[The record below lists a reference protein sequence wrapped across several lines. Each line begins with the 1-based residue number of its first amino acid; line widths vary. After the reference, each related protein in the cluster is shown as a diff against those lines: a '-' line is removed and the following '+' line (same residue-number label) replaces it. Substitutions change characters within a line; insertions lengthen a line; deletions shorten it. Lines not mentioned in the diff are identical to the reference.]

1 MTVMLSKW
9 PVPGNAAMPQRI
21 LCQITCL
28 VALFATTSLRVPV
41 IAADRIP
48 VLIDQDQAVALT
60 RRTGRPLL
68 AIGGTVNCVYCVKM
82 AKQLETDESLVPAA
96 SKYVIL
102 KIDTSTPLWREWRDK
117 YEIDGDGVP
126 QVVILRADGKQIY
139 GKSGA
144 PADLKGFLE
153 QNLSDAGT
161 VLSGEE
167 LADREK
173 LLREAQ
179 KSLKKKDYAKATEL
193 GLECIQDDCFA
204 AVVGEARK
212 LLDNLDDRAVVALKE
227 AEKKLSSRDRQLDGA
242 LALLEV
248 EAAFSGHPSA
258 QGRVTDAFSRHAEGE
273 DKAPLFA
280 QARLVREAQ
289 QLETAKK
296 RSDAIQAW
304 QKIQADYPDTVAATL
319 AGRRLADLEKRA
331 SKGPAKT
338 DPEGGGGARKAASL
352 LKLGQQLLP
361 TNPADARDYLQRAI
375 EADPESE
382 AAETARELLEKL
394 P

>member
-1 MTVMLSKW
+1 
-9 PVPGNAAMPQRI
+9 MPLRM
-21 LCQITCL
+21 LCQTACL
-28 VALFATTSLRVPV
+28 VVLFASTTLLTPAL
-41 IAADRIP
+41 AADRVA

-82 AKQLETDESLVPAA
+82 AKQLESDESLIPAA

-102 KIDTSTPLWREWRDK
+102 KIDTSTPLWREWREK

-139 GKSGA
+139 GKTGA
-144 PADLKGFLE
+144 PAELKSFLE

-161 VLSGEE
+161 VLSGDE

-193 GLECIQDDCFA
+193 GLECIQDDCYA

-227 AEKKLSSRDRQLDGA
+227 AEKKLASRDKQLDGA

-248 EAAFSGHPSA
+248 EASFSGHPSA
-258 QGRVTDAFSRHAEGE
+258 QGRVKDALSRQAEGE
-273 DKAPLFA
+273 EKASLFA
-280 QARLVREAQ
+280 QARLVRDAQ
-289 QLETAKK
+289 LLETAKK
-296 RSDAIQAW
+296 RPEAIEAW
-304 QKIQADYPDTVAATL
+304 QKVAADFPDTAAATL
-319 AGRRLADLEKRA
+319 AGRRLADLEKRSA
-331 SKGPAKT
+331 KGSARSAT
-338 DPEGGGGARKAASL
+338 ARSDTARSATEGAGGARKAASL

-361 TNPADARDYLQRAI
+361 TKPADARDYLQRAI

-382 AAETARELLEKL
+382 AADTARELLEKL